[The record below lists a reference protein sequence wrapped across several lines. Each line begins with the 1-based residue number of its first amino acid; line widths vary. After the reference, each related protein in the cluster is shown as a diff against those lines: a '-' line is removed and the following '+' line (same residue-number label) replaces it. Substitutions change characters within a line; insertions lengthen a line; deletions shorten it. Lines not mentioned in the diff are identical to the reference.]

1 MDRSLYIAMSGAK
14 QTLLA
19 QNSNAN
25 NLANIQTTGFKS
37 DLEWFRSRPVSGAG
51 YPTRVYAMIEK
62 PGTDFSLGIMQTT
75 GRDLDVAINGEGLI
89 AVQGEDGKE
98 AYTRA
103 GDLRITPEGFLR
115 TGNGLQITGQNGPIT
130 VPPSEKLTI
139 GSDGTIS
146 IVPMGAGNATTLQV
160 LDRIKLV
167 KPEMNDMEK
176 MGDGLLHPKNGKP
189 LEASAD
195 VSLTQGV
202 LEGSNVNGI
211 NAMVGMI
218 ELARNFELQT
228 KVMKN
233 VDENS
238 AASAKLMQMA

>member
-1 MDRSLYIAMSGAK
+1 
-14 QTLLA
+14 
-19 QNSNAN
+19 
-25 NLANIQTTGFKS
+25 
-37 DLEWFRSRPVSGAG
+37 
-51 YPTRVYAMIEK
+51 
-62 PGTDFSLGIMQTT
+62 
-75 GRDLDVAINGEGLI
+75 
-89 AVQGEDGKE
+89 
-98 AYTRA
+98 
-103 GDLRITPEGFLR
+103 
-115 TGNGLQITGQNGPIT
+115 
-130 VPPSEKLTI
+130 
-139 GSDGTIS
+139 
-146 IVPMGAGNATTLQV
+146 
-160 LDRIKLV
+160 
-167 KPEMNDMEK
+167 
-176 MGDGLLHPKNGKP
+176 LLHPKNGKP

>member
-103 GDLRITPEGFLR
+103 GDLLITPEGFLR

-176 MGDGLLHPKNGKP
+176 MGDGLLRPKNGKP